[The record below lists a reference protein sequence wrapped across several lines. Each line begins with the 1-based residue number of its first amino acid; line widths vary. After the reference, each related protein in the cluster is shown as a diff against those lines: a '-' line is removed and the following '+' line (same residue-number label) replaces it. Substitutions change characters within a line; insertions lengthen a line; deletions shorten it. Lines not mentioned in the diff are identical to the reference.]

1 VNHELLGLLY
11 MLPVAGMM
19 LAFGLYCARQEDRAR
34 AKEDEEFYRQI
45 YGPAGKPKKPATAE
59 PESPTRSA
67 E

>member
-1 VNHELLGLLY
+1 MFALALY
-11 MLPVAGMM
+11 AQ
-19 LAFGLYCARQEDRAR
+19 RQERRLHTDD
-34 AKEDEEFYRQI
+34 DEQLFREV